1 MDILGVGFPELVLLF
16 VIILLVMGPEDMQK
30 VARTMGRWLAQVH
43 QSEVWRS
50 LVQLRRETQ
59 RIFYQMEQEASL
71 KDMREIER
79 TLEKELRQAV
89 VFNKPMDAGGAT
101 NEPPEGST
109 GEAAP
114 SEQASS
120 ADGPE
125 APAAGEE
132 QAPPPPEVVS

>member
-16 VIILLVMGPEDMQK
+16 VIILLVVGPEDMQK
-30 VARTMGRWLAQVH
+30 AARTMGRWLAQVR

-50 LVQLRRETQ
+50 LVQLRREMQ

-89 VFNKPMDAGGAT
+89 AFKPMDAGAPA
-101 NEPPEGST
+101 NESPEGSA
-109 GEAAP
+109 GEAET
-114 SEQASS
+114 SEQAPS
-120 ADGPE
+120 ADAPG

-132 QAPPPPEVVS
+132 QAPSPPEVVS